1 MKRITL
7 PAALIVTLLVA
18 LVAPVAAQ
26 PRGASGPNS
35 AFQVRLGY
43 FMPRGEGEVWE
54 ENEEVFTTSISDFND
69 FVWGVSFTSGLAN
82 NVELG
87 VNADFYSATT
97 TAGYRDYLDEFGF
110 PILHDTRLRQL
121 PLTVDLRFLPTG
133 RYRSGSRGGAVTR
146 PVLYLG
152 VGAGVNFWDYEE
164 TGEFIDFS
172 SPDLEIFPGQFAD
185 EGVAWEVHAVGGLE
199 IPLNGGF
206 NLLLEGRYSWCEAE
220 LGGDL
225 AGLGDLQLGGASI
238 LVGGSFRF

>member
-1 MKRITL
+1 MKRATL
-7 PAALIVTLLVA
+7 STAVVATLLFALAAPAA
-18 LVAPVAAQ
+18 AQ
-26 PRGASGPNS
+26 SRGTPGPNS

-43 FMPRGEGEVWE
+43 FMPRGGGELWEG
-54 ENEEVFTTSISDFND
+54 NEETFTTQVTDFND

-97 TAGYRDYLDEFGF
+97 TSGYRDYLDDYGF

-121 PLTVDLRFLPTG
+121 PLSVDIRFLPTG
-133 RYRSGSRGGAVTR
+133 RYRANARRGAAPR

-152 VGAGVNFWDYEE
+152 LGAGVNFWNYEE
-164 TGEFIDFS
+164 TGEFIDFA
-172 SPDLEIFPGQFAD
+172 SPDLEIFSGHFSD

-199 IPLNGGF
+199 LPLNRGF
-206 NLLLEGRYSWCEAE
+206 NLLLEGRYSWSEAE

-238 LVGGSFRF
+238 SAGGSFRF